1 MALEL
6 WWGSGSPYSW
16 RALLALEYKQLPYVS
31 HLVQFAKQEHKSPQM
46 LKMNPRGRVPV
57 LKDGDYVCFES
68 LAILHYLDRKYP
80 EPPVVRRTP
89 EEAGTIA
96 RVICEYQWY
105 AEDHIQKIIYAILFQ
120 GVEGRM
126 EEVERALGCII
137 AEARTIESRLAASS
151 WLVGESFSAADIV
164 VFPGIQMLLR
174 ALERREAQELRA
186 RLLPLETQFSRDL
199 PPGSNASKRCPATSA
214 PIRRIGR
221 SETGVAK
228 DRCKNQKA
236 ARDNLRWRRR

>member
-31 HLVQFAKQEHKSPQM
+31 HVVQFAKQEHRSAQM

-68 LAILHYLDRKYP
+68 LAILHYLDRKQP
-80 EPPVVRRTP
+80 SPPLFGGTA
-89 EEAGTIA
+89 EEAGTVT
-96 RVICEYQWY
+96 RVICEYQSY
-105 AEDHIQKIIYAILFQ
+105 AEEHIQKIIYAILFQ

-126 EEVERALGCII
+126 EEVERAMNFVL
-137 AEARTIESRLAASS
+137 AEARTIEQRLATSS

-164 VFPGIQMLLR
+164 VFPGVQMLLR
-174 ALERREAQELRA
+174 ALDRREAQELRG
-186 RLLPLETQFSRDL
+186 RFLPLETNF
-199 PPGSNASKRCPATSA
+199 PAIAAWS
-214 PIRRIGR
+214 RRIEALPGYER
-221 SETGVAK
+221 TYPPH
-228 DRCKNQKA
+228 
-236 ARDNLRWRRR
+236 WRE